1 MAYTA
6 YFATALTGGASGALD
21 AIDGTALINNDIAM
35 AVLGGITRIYRL
47 DDNSAMTEA
56 SPYIITPDTNAGN
69 KRWILQPMWGE
80 NHISGLVLSNGTD
93 ADHDIDISTG
103 SCFDSTNTTGM
114 FLTSVLTKQIDV
126 AWAVG
131 NAGGMFT
138 GTVANDTIYH
148 KFLIKR
154 SDTGVV
160 DAGFDTSATAAN
172 KPANYDYYRWLGWVK
187 TAPAATTIIP
197 GNWIG
202 NSNQLEFWFKAR
214 YSLATGLNQT
224 SYTAQATTG
233 AIPAGIVSNAL
244 FGTTA
249 SDDSVFI
256 FLSSDGVNA
265 KVIFG
270 GATNNNS
277 VGQINELFMNLYADS
292 LFIPI
297 IGNQVYYKVNAVTFA
312 LYLRAVRY
320 WR

>member
-233 AIPAGIVSNAL
+233 TIPAGTVCDAL
-244 FGTTA
+244 FGGTA
-249 SDDSVFI
+249 NSDNVYVH
-256 FLSSDGVNA
+256 LSSDGVNEKTILMA
-265 KVIFG
+265 NITNSNIG
-270 GATNNNS
+270 GTS
-277 VGQINELFMNLYADS
+277 ELYGSSFSGPN
-292 LFIPI
+292 FVPI
-297 IGNQVYYKVNAVTFA
+297 IGNQVYYKVSVDTLV

>member
-80 NHISGLVLSNGTD
+80 NHISGLVLSNGTN

-233 AIPAGIVSNAL
+233 AIPSGIVSDAL
-244 FGTTA
+244 FGVTGTA
-249 SDDSVFI
+249 DAGGVW
-256 FLSSDGVNA
+256 LSSDGTNA
-265 KVIFG
+265 KTIFSAINTSSAVG
-270 GATNNNS
+270 GR
-277 VGQINELFMNLYADS
+277 NELYYAQFGS
-292 LFIPI
+292 STFIPI
-297 IGNQVYYKVNAVTFA
+297 IANQIYYKVGGSTIA